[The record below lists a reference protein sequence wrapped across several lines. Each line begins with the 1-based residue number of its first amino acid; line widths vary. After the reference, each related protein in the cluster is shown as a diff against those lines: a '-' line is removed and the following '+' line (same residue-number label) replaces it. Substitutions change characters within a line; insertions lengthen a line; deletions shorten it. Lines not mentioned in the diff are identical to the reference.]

1 MIVASGFTL
10 LKILNS
16 FFVTSIDFAYGR
28 RLFSD
33 TIAAIRQISV
43 KTNDLASRLAEVL
56 AQLWRS
62 SGAGSRQAQNVNG
75 NADSSLQLKVKCRMS
90 MSLVYDSVWRWREEF
105 QALGRGNLDSMCN
118 IVLVCMFNMADIRN
132 SGSQKPHKP
141 RLGCGKLCDLSSR
154 QQLSSL
160 KHDG

>member
-16 FFVTSIDFAYGR
+16 FFVTSIDFEYGR

-118 IVLVCMFNMADIRN
+118 IVLVYMFTMADIRN

-141 RLGCGKLCDLSSR
+141 RLGRGKLCGLSSR